1 MNNINHIKL
10 IFIIIFFIFL
20 SSISRSEIKIAIVEM
35 DKVIKE
41 SSSGKSMI
49 QQLAKLDEDNKK
61 YFKETK
67 KKLSL
72 EKKKITSQKN
82 ILSEDEFNNKIIL
95 LNKEFENFKDNG
107 NKKIELLQTK
117 RNIGMKK
124 ILDELSILLSE
135 YSKKN
140 ELTFIIDQNNIIMGK
155 ADLNITN
162 EIIKL
167 LNLKLKKITFVIF
180 RSAFPIM
187 ILLWEKQT

>member
-72 EKKKITSQKN
+72 EKKK
-82 ILSEDEFNNKIIL
+82 L
-95 LNKEFENFKDNG
+95 LH
-107 NKKIELLQTK
+107 KKIFYLK
-117 RNIGMKK
+117 MN
-124 ILDELSILLSE
+124 
-135 YSKKN
+135 
-140 ELTFIIDQNNIIMGK
+140 LT
-155 ADLNITN
+155 
-162 EIIKL
+162 IKL
-167 LNLKLKKITFVIF
+167 FY
-180 RSAFPIM
+180 
-187 ILLWEKQT
+187 

>member
-1 MNNINHIKL
+1 MNNIKHIKL
-10 IFIIIFFIFL
+10 IFIIFFFIFL
-20 SSISRSEIKIAIVEM
+20 SSISKSEIKIAFVEM

-49 QQLAKLDEDNKK
+49 QQLAKLDDDNKK
-61 YFKETK
+61 YFEETK

-82 ILSEDEFNNKIIL
+82 ILSEDEFNSKVVL
-95 LNKEFENFKDNG
+95 LNKEFENFKNNG
-107 NKKIELLQTK
+107 KMKIELLKTK

-124 ILDELSILLSE
+124 ILDELNILLSE
-135 YSKKN
+135 YSEKN

-167 LNLKLKKITFVIF
+167 LNLKLKKIT
-180 RSAFPIM
+180 
-187 ILLWEKQT
+187 LN

>member
-1 MNNINHIKL
+1 MNNINHVKL
-10 IFIIIFFIFL
+10 IFITIFLIFL
-20 SSISRSEIKIAIVEM
+20 SSISKSEIKIAFVEM

-41 SSSGKSMI
+41 SSAGKSMI

-95 LNKEFENFKDNG
+95 LNKDFEIFKNNG
-107 NKKIELLQTK
+107 NKKIELVKAK

-140 ELTFIIDQNNIIMGK
+140 ELTFIMDQNNIIMGK
-155 ADLNITN
+155 TDLNITN

-167 LNLKLKKITFVIF
+167 LNLKLKKIT
-180 RSAFPIM
+180 
-187 ILLWEKQT
+187 LN

>member
-167 LNLKLKKITFVIF
+167 LNLKLKKIT
-180 RSAFPIM
+180 
-187 ILLWEKQT
+187 LN

>member
-67 KKLSL
+67 KKLSI
-72 EKKKITSQKN
+72 EKKKIT
-82 ILSEDEFNNKIIL
+82 
-95 LNKEFENFKDNG
+95 
-107 NKKIELLQTK
+107 
-117 RNIGMKK
+117 
-124 ILDELSILLSE
+124 
-135 YSKKN
+135 
-140 ELTFIIDQNNIIMGK
+140 
-155 ADLNITN
+155 
-162 EIIKL
+162 
-167 LNLKLKKITFVIF
+167 
-180 RSAFPIM
+180 
-187 ILLWEKQT
+187 

>member
-10 IFIIIFFIFL
+10 IFITFFFIFL
-20 SSISRSEIKIAIVEM
+20 STISKSEVKIAFIEM
-35 DKVIKE
+35 DTIMKE
-41 SSSGKSMI
+41 SSSGKSLI
-49 QQLAKLDEDNKK
+49 QQLNKLDNNNKK

-124 ILDELSILLSE
+124 ILDELNIVLSE

-140 ELTFIIDQNNIIMGK
+140 ELTFIIDQKNIIMGK

-167 LNLKLKKITFVIF
+167 LNLKIKK
-180 RSAFPIM
+180 
-187 ILLWEKQT
+187 LN

>member
-72 EKKKITSQKN
+72 EKKKIN
-82 ILSEDEFNNKIIL
+82 
-95 LNKEFENFKDNG
+95 
-107 NKKIELLQTK
+107 
-117 RNIGMKK
+117 
-124 ILDELSILLSE
+124 
-135 YSKKN
+135 
-140 ELTFIIDQNNIIMGK
+140 
-155 ADLNITN
+155 
-162 EIIKL
+162 
-167 LNLKLKKITFVIF
+167 
-180 RSAFPIM
+180 
-187 ILLWEKQT
+187 

>member
-1 MNNINHIKL
+1 M
-10 IFIIIFFIFL
+10 FF
-20 SSISRSEIKIAIVEM
+20 SSISKSDVKVAFVEIDRI
-35 DKVIKE
+35 IKE

-167 LNLKLKKITFVIF
+167 LNLKLKKIT
-180 RSAFPIM
+180 
-187 ILLWEKQT
+187 LN

>member
-1 MNNINHIKL
+1 MNNIKHIKL
-10 IFIIIFFIFL
+10 IFITFFFIFL
-20 SSISRSEIKIAIVEM
+20 SSISKSEIKIAFVEM

-49 QQLAKLDEDNKK
+49 QQLAKLDDDNKK
-61 YFKETK
+61 YFEETK

-82 ILSEDEFNNKIIL
+82 ILSEDEFNSKVVL
-95 LNKEFENFKDNG
+95 LNKEFENFKNNG
-107 NKKIELLQTK
+107 KMKIELLKTK

-124 ILDELSILLSE
+124 ILDELNILLSE
-135 YSKKN
+135 YSEKN

-167 LNLKLKKITFVIF
+167 LNLKLKKIT
-180 RSAFPIM
+180 
-187 ILLWEKQT
+187 LN